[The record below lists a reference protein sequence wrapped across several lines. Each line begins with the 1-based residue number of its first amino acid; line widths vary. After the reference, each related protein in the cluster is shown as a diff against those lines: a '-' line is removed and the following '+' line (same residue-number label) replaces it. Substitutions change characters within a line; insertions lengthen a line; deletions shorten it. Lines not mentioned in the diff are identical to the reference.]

1 MKDDRAKKLIVEEK
15 KKSRNNSYPDSQN
28 LDITKIKIFD
38 LNWLKDNLDIQGWGK
53 TASALM
59 SSPTSSP
66 YVLPKIEAFLRASRI
81 LDRLE
86 NATRQEEYLK
96 VSGLKKLFLEKGFF
110 NSELIYFLAATD
122 SSEESLGHSRFVAA
136 YTLLLAQH
144 SGISNRRVLIDIER
158 GALLHDIGK
167 IGIPERILQKKEP
180 LSDKEMEIIKYHPLI
195 GFAMI
200 KEFSF
205 LQEAAEIVLFHH
217 ERYDGSG
224 YPFGL
229 QGEEIPISARLFSL
243 SDTLD
248 AITSDRP
255 YRRGRSLEEALAEI
269 EKCSGSQFDPRLV
282 EIMLAIPAEKWQK
295 TKEKVLK
302 SLRQPAI
309 H

>member
-28 LDITKIKIFD
+28 LDITKIKVFD
-38 LNWLKDNLDIQGWGK
+38 LNGLKA
-53 TASALM
+53 T
-59 SSPTSSP
+59 PTSSP

-86 NATRQEEYLK
+86 NAIRQEEYLK
-96 VSGLKKLFLEKGFF
+96 VPGLKKLFREKGFF

-217 ERYDGSG
+217 ERYDGCG

-229 QGEEIPISARLFSL
+229 QGEEIPLSARLFSL

-255 YRRGRSLEEALAEI
+255 YRRGRSFEEALAEI